1 MSPRHPHLPPDL
13 PGRARRN
20 ARSVDPRS
28 AVRRRAAALPALL
41 RSAGRP
47 QDSVP
52 AAPAS
57 ADRSPSG
64 RRPLRAGSLRLT
76 RLRLTPL
83 QWVVGGVTAFLALVA
98 WLTGGPWSALMMVAL
113 VVLITAAYGVL
124 LRRPTWLGLP
134 RRRRASAMTGAAAML
149 VLVLSTSAFG
159 STSASAP
166 ADEQAV
172 ASGSESPAS
181 FAAAPTRT
189 TTPAPTRTP
198 TPTPTPTPTVVIT
211 TEQVTET
218 APIARSARTEDDPS
232 AAQGTSTVV
241 AGVDGVLT
249 RTFEVVK
256 HDGVEVSRA
265 QLSEAVTTPAVDDVT
280 RVGTL
285 APAPAPVTAAADA
298 GCHPSYAGEC
308 VPIASDGDCAAG
320 SGDGPVYIQGP
331 VTVVGP
337 DSYRLDNDGD
347 GIACDK

>member
-20 ARSVDPRS
+20 ARSADPQS

-41 RSAGRP
+41 RSGGRP

-57 ADRSPSG
+57 PDRSPSG

-83 QWVVGGVTAFLALVA
+83 QWVVGGVTLFFALVG
-98 WLTGGPWSALMMVAL
+98 WLTGGPGAALVVIAL
-113 VVLITAAYGVL
+113 VVLVTAAYGVL

-134 RRRRASAMTGAAAML
+134 RRRRSSAYAGTAAML
-149 VLVLSTSAFG
+149 ALIVGLSAFG
-159 STSASAP
+159 STAAP
-166 ADEQAV
+166 APTDDPAV
-172 ASGSESPAS
+172 ASGPESSAS
-181 FAAAPTRT
+181 PAAAPTRT
-189 TTPAPTRTP
+189 ATPAP
-198 TPTPTPTPTVVIT
+198 TPTPTPTPIVVVT
-211 TEQVTET
+211 TETVTET
-218 APIARSARTEDDPS
+218 APIARSSRTEDDPS

-265 QLSEAVTTPAVDDVT
+265 QLSEAVTTAAVDDVT

-285 APAPAPVTAAADA
+285 TPAPAPVAAAADA

-320 SGDGPVYIQGP
+320 SGNGPVYIQGP

-337 DSYRLDNDGD
+337 DEYDLDRDGD

>member
-20 ARSVDPRS
+20 ARSADPRS

-52 AAPAS
+52 AGPVS

-83 QWVVGGVTAFLALVA
+83 QWTVGGVTLFFALVG
-98 WLTGGPWSALMMVAL
+98 WLTGGPGAALVVIAL
-113 VVLITAAYGVL
+113 VVLVTAAYGAL

-134 RRRRASAMTGAAAML
+134 RRRRTSATAGGAAML
-149 VLVLSTSAFG
+149 ALIVGLSAFG
-159 STSASAP
+159 STAAP
-166 ADEQAV
+166 APTDDQAV
-172 ASGSESPAS
+172 ASGTESPAS

-198 TPTPTPTPTVVIT
+198 TPTPTVVIT

-218 APIARSARTEDDPS
+218 APIARSSRTEDDPS

-285 APAPAPVTAAADA
+285 VPAPAPAPVAAAADA
-298 GCHPSYAGEC
+298 GCHSSYAGEC
-308 VPIASDGDCAAG
+308 VPIASDGDCASG
-320 SGDGPVYIQGP
+320 KGDGPVYIQGP

>member
-1 MSPRHPHLPPDL
+1 MSSRPHHSPPDL
-13 PGRARRN
+13 PDRARRN
-20 ARSVDPRS
+20 RRS
-28 AVRRRAAALPALL
+28 ADRRPAP
-41 RSAGRP
+41 RP
-47 QDSVP
+47 FARRVQDSRP
-52 AAPAS
+52 ADVSA

-83 QWVVGGVTAFLALVA
+83 QWVVGGITAFLALVA
-98 WLTGGPWSALMMVAL
+98 WLTGGPWSALIMVAL

-149 VLVLSTSAFG
+149 VLVLSTSALG
-159 STSASAP
+159 STTAPAP

-172 ASGSESPAS
+172 ASGTESPAS

-189 TTPAPTRTP
+189 TTPTP
-198 TPTPTPTPTVVIT
+198 TPTPTRTVVIT
-211 TEQVTET
+211 TETVTET
-218 APIARSARTEDDPS
+218 VAIPRSSRTEDDPG
-232 AAQGTSTVV
+232 AAQGTSTVI

-249 RTFEVVK
+249 RTVEVVK
-256 HDGVEVSRA
+256 HDGAEVSRS
-265 QLSEAVTTPAVDDVT
+265 QLSESVTTPPVDDVT

-285 APAPAPVTAAADA
+285 VPAPAPVAEPAGA
-298 GCHPSYAGEC
+298 GCHSSYAGEC

-320 SGDGPVYIQGP
+320 SGNGPVYILGP

-337 DSYRLDNDGD
+337 DDYDLDNDGD
-347 GIACDK
+347 GIACDA

>member
-20 ARSVDPRS
+20 ARSADRRS
-28 AVRRRAAALPALL
+28 VPSRPFGRRLQDSAAADPGVAE
-41 RSAGRP
+41 
-47 QDSVP
+47 
-52 AAPAS
+52 
-57 ADRSPSG
+57 RSPSG

-83 QWVVGGVTAFLALVA
+83 QWIGGGITAFFALVA
-98 WLTGGPWSALMMVAL
+98 LLSGGPWSALIMVAL
-113 VVLITAAYGVL
+113 VVLVTAAYGAL

-134 RRRRASAMTGAAAML
+134 RRRRTSAMAGGAAML
-149 VLVLSTSAFG
+149 ALIVGLSAFG
-159 STSASAP
+159 STAAP
-166 ADEQAV
+166 APTDDQAV
-172 ASGSESPAS
+172 ASGPESSASPAPAPTRT
-181 FAAAPTRT
+181 AAPTPTRT
-189 TTPAPTRTP
+189 TTPTP
-198 TPTPTPTPTVVIT
+198 IPTPTVVIT

-218 APIARSARTEDDPS
+218 VPIARSSRTEDDPT
-232 AAQGTSTVV
+232 ATQGTSTVV

-249 RTFEVVK
+249 RTFEIVK
-256 HDGVEVSRA
+256 HDGAEVSRS

-285 APAPAPVTAAADA
+285 VPAPAPAPEPADA

-320 SGDGPVYIQGP
+320 SGNGPVYIQGP

-337 DSYRLDNDGD
+337 DEYDLDRDGD
-347 GIACDK
+347 GIACDA

>member
-1 MSPRHPHLPPDL
+1 
-13 PGRARRN
+13 
-20 ARSVDPRS
+20 V
-28 AVRRRAAALPALL
+28 PALL
-41 RSAGRP
+41 RYGARP
-47 QDSVP
+47 QDSGP
-52 AAPAS
+52 AGPAS
-57 ADRSPSG
+57 ADRSASG

-83 QWVVGGVTAFLALVA
+83 QWTVGGVTLFFALVG
-98 WLTGGPWSALMMVAL
+98 WLTGGPGAALVVIAL
-113 VVLITAAYGVL
+113 VVLVTAAYGAL

-134 RRRRASAMTGAAAML
+134 RRRRTSATAGGAAML
-149 VLVLSTSAFG
+149 ALIVGLSAFG
-159 STSASAP
+159 STAAP
-166 ADEQAV
+166 APTDEQAV
-172 ASGSESPAS
+172 ASGTESPAS

-218 APIARSARTEDDPS
+218 APIARSSRTEDDPS

-285 APAPAPVTAAADA
+285 VPAPAPVAAAADA
-298 GCHPSYAGEC
+298 GCHSSYAGEC

-320 SGDGPVYIQGP
+320 SGNGPVYIQGP

-337 DSYRLDNDGD
+337 DDYDLDRDGD
-347 GIACDK
+347 GIACDA

>member
-20 ARSVDPRS
+20 ARSADPRS
-28 AVRRRAAALPALL
+28 SVRRRAAALPHLL
-41 RSAGRP
+41 RSGGRP

-57 ADRSPSG
+57 PDRSPSG

-98 WLTGGPWSALMMVAL
+98 WLTGGPWSALIMVAL

-159 STSASAP
+159 ATSAPAP

-172 ASGSESPAS
+172 ASGTESPAS
-181 FAAAPTRT
+181 FAAAQTRT
-189 TTPAPTRTP
+189 TTPAPTR

-218 APIARSARTEDDPS
+218 APIARSSRTEDDPS

-285 APAPAPVTAAADA
+285 VPAPAPVAAAADA

-320 SGDGPVYIQGP
+320 SGNGPVYIQGP

-337 DSYRLDNDGD
+337 DEYDLDRDGD
-347 GIACDK
+347 GIACDA